1 MNRKPFSWMSPAIG
15 VGTSSILAGQRGVMA
30 VAPIK
35 AGEVIMVMGGPVV
48 DIPTHN
54 QIGSFGEEYGIDIS
68 EHFSFC
74 PCDEEELERMP
85 QFFINHSCEPNS
97 GFLDQ
102 LQIVALRA
110 IAAGEEITY
119 DYAFV
124 LFSNPGNEHR
134 FLVECRCGSA
144 HCRKRITCDDW
155 QIPELHQK
163 FGRWFQPFLRRRFY
177 DLHPGWAEAA
187 ALEIPC
193 AVESSGP
200 LAKGREVARRAYL
213 AQHPQFAAE

>member
-15 VGTSSILAGQRGVMA
+15 VGTSSILPGQCGVIA

-35 AGEVIMVMGGPVV
+35 AGEVIMVMGGLVV
-48 DIPTHN
+48 DIPTYN
-54 QIGSFGEEYGIDIS
+54 PVGSFGEEYGIDIS

-74 PCDEEELERMP
+74 PCNEEALGRMP
-85 QFFINHSCEPNS
+85 QFFSNHSCEPNA

-102 LQIVALRA
+102 LQMVALRA
-110 IAAGEEITY
+110 IASGEEISY

-124 LFSNPGNEHR
+124 LFSNPGHEPR
-134 FLVECRCGSA
+134 FRVECRCGSA
-144 HCRKRITCDDW
+144 HCWKQITSDDW

-163 FGRWFQPFLRRRFY
+163 FGRWILPFLRRRFY

-187 ALEIPC
+187 VLEVPC

-200 LAKGREVARRAYL
+200 LAKGRELARRVYL
-213 AQHPQFAAE
+213 APHPQFAAA